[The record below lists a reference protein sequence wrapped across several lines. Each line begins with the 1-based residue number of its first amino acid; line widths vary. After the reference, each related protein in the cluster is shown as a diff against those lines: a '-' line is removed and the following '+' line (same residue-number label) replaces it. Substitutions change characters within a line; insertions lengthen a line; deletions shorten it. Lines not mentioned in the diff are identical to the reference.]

1 MFSEEETLDND
12 ADNSPVT
19 AQEQSGDGGDNQDNA
34 DDDDQPAAAVDDA
47 WMAAFEAD
55 EDTAQWATFQARVSG
70 KKQDQV
76 LRYCDGGGGPL
87 WAVAS
92 GSLPAGAA
100 PLPPPCARCGGARR
114 YEMQLTPQLLH
125 YLRVDWATVAVY
137 TCARSCGGGGGGGGY
152 VEEFAWVQCSCFR
165 RRRGR
170 LQRQGSG
177 QVIDCSSLLRR
188 RRGRG
193 GESASQS
200 GHDSLGLVSLGFIQ
214 KKNKKLITG

>member
-1 MFSEEETLDND
+1 VVRDVGGAEVAFDDDFATAVRLFCSQKHMDRQLGGGPSASAWPEYAMFSEGETLDND

-114 YEMQLTPQLLH
+114 YEMQLMPQPLPTTTT
-125 YLRVDWATVAVY
+125 RTAAT
-137 TCARSCGGGGGGGGY
+137 AR
-152 VEEFAWVQCSCFR
+152 
-165 RRRGR
+165 
-170 LQRQGSG
+170 QRPS
-177 QVIDCSSLLRR
+177 D
-188 RRGRG
+188 
-193 GESASQS
+193 
-200 GHDSLGLVSLGFIQ
+200 
-214 KKNKKLITG
+214 